1 MRIWLNIMRLI
12 MHHARHFLTGLNHES
27 LLGKKTGLVTIA
39 LGIIQ
44 FVLVKG
50 GCIDYIPRMSVP
62 TVRLT
67 ETRCHWRKLFLPST
81 RSHDLYYHS
90 HQSQLSKNVR
100 HDESIAR
107 F

>member
-1 MRIWLNIMRLI
+1 MRLLLRGLECGKEI
-12 MHHARHFLTGLNHES
+12 LKAILHADMVEYHAFDNHARHFLTGLNHES

-67 ETRCHWRKLFLPST
+67 ETRC
-81 RSHDLYYHS
+81 
-90 HQSQLSKNVR
+90 QLEKTLSSVN
-100 HDESIAR
+100 SIT
-107 F
+107 